1 MTGYFDK
8 LSTELGIVLTVITL
22 VIIIFRIKAE
32 VDSKRLSTKGGI
44 IVALAFVLSLV
55 AIVSVALL
63 TSTDYLGI
71 RLSVLGFCIAFVFSS
86 YKFAKRRVPIKS
98 GD

>member
-32 VDSKRLSTKGGI
+32 VDSKRLSLK
-44 IVALAFVLSLV
+44 VELSLLW
-55 AIVSVALL
+55 LL
-63 TSTDYLGI
+63 CY
-71 RLSVLGFCIAFVFSS
+71 
-86 YKFAKRRVPIKS
+86 PW
-98 GD
+98 